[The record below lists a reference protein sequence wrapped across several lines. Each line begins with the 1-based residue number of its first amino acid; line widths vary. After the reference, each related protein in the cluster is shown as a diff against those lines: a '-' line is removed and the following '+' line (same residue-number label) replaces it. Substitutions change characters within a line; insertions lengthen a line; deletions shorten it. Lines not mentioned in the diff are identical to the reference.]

1 MCLHFLISRHNEA
14 AVRPL
19 KTKVHFTV
27 IDSESTCEF
36 IPSILIWYSLWN
48 NCSRAAAPCPDGPEA
63 SLLKTP
69 ADQHIS
75 SLPATYQST
84 ATTPSNTGSVRQS
97 IITYL
102 PTSSLSEGGWVT
114 AQLEERV
121 GCRARTSCGINT
133 RSLLWSRRKENSEI
147 IFFNFCD
154 LKEYLSPLTF
164 IYQTSAAIHREDIH
178 CHVYQCWQPRG
189 KCALT
194 QTK

>member
-36 IPSILIWYSLWN
+36 IPSILIWYGLWN

-63 SLLKTP
+63 CLLKTP

-84 ATTPSNTGSVRQS
+84 ATTPSNTGAVRQS

-121 GCRARTSCGINT
+121 GCRARTSGGINT
-133 RSLLWSRRKENSEI
+133 RSLLWSRRKENSAI
-147 IFFNFCD
+147 IV
-154 LKEYLSPLTF
+154 LTSGIWKSIYL
-164 IYQTSAAIHREDIH
+164 H
-178 CHVYQCWQPRG
+178 
-189 KCALT
+189 
-194 QTK
+194 